1 MGRNMKTLTHQ
12 QTYQNWESDAHTLR
26 QMVNLA
32 LGETLHDLRQRIA
45 AHLSVSSEPHVW
57 QTQNDAGQMVWSA
70 YDPSN
75 GRAIHGVSESEMR
88 IWLEERHYHD
98 RFITNQKA
106 QQLRAEQLYQ
116 R

>member
-1 MGRNMKTLTHQ
+1 MKSLTNWH
-12 QTYQNWESDAHTLR
+12 TYQTWASDAHTPR

-32 LGETLHDLRQRIA
+32 WSETLHDLWQRVA

-57 QTQNDAGQMVWSA
+57 QTQNDAGQTVWSA

-75 GRAIHGVSESEMR
+75 GREIHGVSESEMR